1 MQRFKR
7 KYNTINQKNIIHIFT
22 EGEKTEP
29 DYFNS
34 IKDDLRLNEI
44 DIKIY
49 GKGDHTMSLVESVIK
64 IKNESKNCNGD
75 EWWVVFDRDNHLGFN
90 QAIEIAEK
98 NKIYAVYSNEC
109 FELWFI
115 LHFEFLNT
123 SIGREAYY
131 DKLTNLFGNKYDKKK
146 SVNYEILKCKESD
159 AIRNA
164 KKLDKIYEDQGVTSC
179 EKRDPST
186 QVYKLVERLRVLKS
200 Q

>member
-7 KYNTINQKNIIHIFT
+7 KYDTSNPKNIIHIFT
-22 EGEKTEP
+22 EGKKTEP

-44 DIKIY
+44 NIKIY
-49 GKGDHTMSLVESVIK
+49 GKGDHTISLVESVIK
-64 IKNESKNCNGD
+64 IKNESKNCGD
-75 EWWVVFDRDNHLGFN
+75 EWWIVFDRDDHLGFN
-90 QAIEIAEK
+90 QAIEMAEK
-98 NKIYAVYSNEC
+98 NEIHAIYSNEC

-123 SIGREAYY
+123 SIGRGAYY
-131 DKLTNLFGNKYDKKK
+131 DKLTNSFGKKYDKKN
-146 SVNYEILKCKESD
+146 SVSYEMLRTKEGD

-164 KKLDKIYEDQGVTSC
+164 KKLDKMYEDQGVTSH

-186 QVYKLVERLRVLKS
+186 LVYRLVERLRSLRL
-200 Q
+200 